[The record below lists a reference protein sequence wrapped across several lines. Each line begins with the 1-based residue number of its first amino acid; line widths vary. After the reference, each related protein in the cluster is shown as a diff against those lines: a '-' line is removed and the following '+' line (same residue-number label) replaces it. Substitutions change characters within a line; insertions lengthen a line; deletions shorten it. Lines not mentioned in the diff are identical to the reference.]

1 MTYYNEDIN
10 ATPAPATDYKDSTD
24 SFEEF
29 KRKRAAREAAAGWSR
44 TRLRQSAITTAQ
56 EIKDRQKLKR

>member
-1 MTYYNEDIN
+1 MNYYNEDIN

-29 KRKRAAREAAAGWSR
+29 KRKRAAREAAAGFSR
-44 TRLRQSAITTAQ
+44 ERIKRSAITEAQ
-56 EIKDRQKLKR
+56 EIKNRQKLKR

>member
-1 MTYYNEDIN
+1 MNYYNTDEN
-10 ATPAPATDYKDSTD
+10 TTPAPGTDHKISTD

-29 KRKRAAREAAAGWSR
+29 KRKRALREAQAGWSR
-44 TRLRQSAITTAQ
+44 SRIKASAVTTAQ

>member
-1 MTYYNEDIN
+1 MSYYNEDIN
-10 ATPAPATDYKDSTD
+10 TTPAPATDYKDSTD